1 MTNDKMTNKKAL
13 AYVLNNCDVPA
24 DVAEKL
30 NGMIAQLEK
39 RAGAERKPTARQLEN
54 AALKSAILAEMQADV
69 LYTISQMIKEFD
81 CIDSDTSTQR
91 ISPLMN
97 QLVNE
102 GKVVKTIDKRKTYF
116 SLA

>member
-13 AYVLNNCDVPA
+13 AFVLEHYEVPA

-39 RAGAERKPTARQLEN
+39 RNGAERKPTARQIEN
-54 AALKSAILAEMQADV
+54 AALKGAILAEMV
-69 LYTISQMIKEFD
+69 EGERYTISGMIKTFE
-81 CIDSDTSTQR
+81 CIPEDASTQR
-91 ISPLMN
+91 ISPLMS

-102 GKVVKTIDKRKTYF
+102 GKVLRSVEKRITYF